1 MKRIGNFMII
11 VLIVSL
17 LIVNFDDQ
25 EQKVIKYFPLDEAT
39 EFVNYSSNLTL
50 LSETDVDSYKV
61 QWDVQSNLE
70 DSIYLRQDVS
80 LLFVDGKLKGLL
92 NQWKENANKL
102 KQQTLLNGEDSSHYE
117 AITFHHGEI
126 HYPDDVI
133 KSIQVMSHDELY
145 VVDSPHSPL
154 ESFKEPADAF
164 EKEWKKTLNHTK
176 LQALNHYW
184 NELMEHY
191 ELSSDDYLEIPLSDL
206 WQYQQ
211 ETFPTLTQEQTNQ
224 VIGQLWEGLYKNY
237 ITGIKSH
244 QDQEYHAINTY
255 MPLIL
260 IDKNGQFIYVLF
272 RDGSGQNHRLIQ
284 RIPEF
289 T

>member
-1 MKRIGNFMII
+1 MII